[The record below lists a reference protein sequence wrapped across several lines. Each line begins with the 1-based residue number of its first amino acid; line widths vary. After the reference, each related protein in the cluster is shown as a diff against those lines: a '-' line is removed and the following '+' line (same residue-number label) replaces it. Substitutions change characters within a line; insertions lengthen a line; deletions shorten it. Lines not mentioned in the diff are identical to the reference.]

1 MCSVCCKS
9 TFGVCEETCG
19 VVTDAISSDFSEL
32 FKFGTNFNTKTRLK
46 PKSRTHNIT
55 NAAIIFPLER
65 FFRAVEL
72 RGFFFVVVLL
82 RLLVFDCPFA
92 AVFLGVVFLLV
103 FTLSSFS
110 DIGESIKTARL
121 NVKRHL

>member
-1 MCSVCCKS
+1 M
-9 TFGVCEETCG
+9 F
-19 VVTDAISSDFSEL
+19 D
-32 FKFGTNFNTKTRLK
+32 
-46 PKSRTHNIT
+46 IT

-103 FTLSSFS
+103 FALSSFTG
-110 DIGESIKTARL
+110 IGKSIKTARL
-121 NVKRHL
+121 NVKLFAVCLTTKLSNSSIIYST

>member
-9 TFGVCEETCG
+9 AFGVCEETCG

-72 RGFFFVVVLL
+72 RGFFFVVVRCGSL
-82 RLLVFDCPFA
+82 
-92 AVFLGVVFLLV
+92 FLTEFSPLFFSAMFFCLFLLYLL
-103 FTLSSFS
+103 FRT
-110 DIGESIKTARL
+110 
-121 NVKRHL
+121 